1 MCSSTASM
9 TSGVDAAGEI
19 KRPTLTPSLSR
30 AMLPHLRQIPR
41 TRLPRRPVLVSYPRP
56 AAFATSL
63 TRPSSEAV
71 ELPYSATPQ
80 PKPEEKATELP
91 SSSAVD
97 QTEHSG
103 EDGSV
108 ADAIHVEREIV
119 KGQVYVS
126 NVFPVQLGKVECVP
140 PQCFSF
146 AIPFLQL
153 QID

>member
-1 MCSSTASM
+1 MLPRL
-9 TSGVDAAGEI
+9 
-19 KRPTLTPSLSR
+19 RPTLR
-30 AMLPHLRQIPR
+30 A
-41 TRLPRRPVLVSYPRP
+41 RLPSKSLLVPYPRP
-56 AAFATSL
+56 NAFATSL
-63 TRPSSEAV
+63 ARSSSEAV
-71 ELPYSATPQ
+71 EIPHSASPQ

-97 QTEHSG
+97 QTGPEG

-108 ADAIHVEREIV
+108 ADAIHVEREVI

-140 PQCFSF
+140 HCCFS
-146 AIPFLQL
+146 AIPFLQS